1 MHATLRST
9 PNQAV
14 AWEMLERN
22 PEVGIELR
30 LRKSRKPP
38 VILTM
43 SQIRA
48 MLETLPE
55 PTKSIVTL
63 IVFAFMRPGEVLALL
78 WKRIGL
84 PDVLSHRLGQ
94 RHCQGQ
100 NAPGRCEEQRLVA
113 EVWRP
118 KLKAQH
124 HRIILCGTCS
134 TNHRY
139 GQNIGHDSSI
149 RTPRTCWFDQL
160 LICWQTEHVST
171 VDKSPKR
178 VPRFRRCWKRASGGS
193 TPHGSTGQLSRMA
206 ELIVF
211 SNNQC

>member
-1 MHATLRST
+1 
-9 PNQAV
+9 
-14 AWEMLERN
+14 
-22 PEVGIELR
+22 
-30 LRKSRKPP
+30 
-38 VILTM
+38 M

-100 NAPGRCEEQRLVA
+100 NAPVRCEEQRLVA

-171 VDKSPKR
+171 VDKSL
-178 VPRFRRCWKRASGGS
+178 VPYRQCSARRNFRLAMRPVRSIVDTVICAKPLARWTYGDWI
-193 TPHGSTGQLSRMA
+193 PPA
-206 ELIVF
+206 E
-211 SNNQC
+211 S